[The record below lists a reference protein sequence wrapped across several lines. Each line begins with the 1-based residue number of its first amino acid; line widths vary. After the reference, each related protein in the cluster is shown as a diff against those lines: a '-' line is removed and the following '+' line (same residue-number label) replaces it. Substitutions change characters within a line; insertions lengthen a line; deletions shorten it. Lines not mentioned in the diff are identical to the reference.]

1 VFYSLHFLE
10 PNLHR
15 QPQPRF
21 LIPLFAPCLHPVLIL
36 RFPKSV
42 SNCNN
47 RRLLLGTTPFLPV
60 AHYLFANPGACRNLS
75 NTPDLAARRSFPS
88 DRAGESRSTNCACIT
103 AGRGPNNLRMG
114 KKPLDVMGFIGGL
127 VKRIPSS
134 PNPPSLDDIR
144 NEKAQ
149 ALPGLSF
156 FRRRIRLKGNSSISI
171 PLGFV
176 LLFPCI
182 VVLLILIIVVQHPST
197 PGRILMP
204 AGSPPSIR

>member
-1 VFYSLHFLE
+1 
-10 PNLHR
+10 
-15 QPQPRF
+15 
-21 LIPLFAPCLHPVLIL
+21 
-36 RFPKSV
+36 
-42 SNCNN
+42 
-47 RRLLLGTTPFLPV
+47 LLLGIAHLPPV
-60 AHYLFANPGACRNLS
+60 ARYLLGLS
-75 NTPDLAARRSFPS
+75 NSLKYTGPGTADISLS
-88 DRAGESRSTNCACIT
+88 DWLNKLKIT
-103 AGRGPNNLRMG
+103 SCSYIAAGRGLNNLRMG
-114 KKPLDVMGFIGGL
+114 KKPFDVMGFIQGL

-134 PNPPSLDDIR
+134 PNLPSLDDFR

>member
-1 VFYSLHFLE
+1 LQQSAIVGNSTFLSLSLIISSRIRGLVEISRIHRIWQRRDHFLLIGARE
-10 PNLHR
+10 P
-15 QPQPRF
+15 
-21 LIPLFAPCLHPVLIL
+21 
-36 RFPKSV
+36 
-42 SNCNN
+42 
-47 RRLLLGTTPFLPV
+47 
-60 AHYLFANPGACRNLS
+60 
-75 NTPDLAARRSFPS
+75 
-88 DRAGESRSTNCACIT
+88 RSTNCACIK
-103 AGRGPNNLRMG
+103 AGRGSNNLRMG
-114 KKPLDVMGFIGGL
+114 KKPFDVMGFIGGL